1 MVTGIDVSAMSRMVA
16 TIGATEAERV
26 GYQLKL
32 AEAVEA
38 ARACMQAKP
47 GS

>member
-1 MVTGIDVSAMSRMVA
+1 MVTGIDVTAMSRMVA
-16 TIGATEAERV
+16 TIGATEAERAKH
-26 GYQLKL
+26 QLVL